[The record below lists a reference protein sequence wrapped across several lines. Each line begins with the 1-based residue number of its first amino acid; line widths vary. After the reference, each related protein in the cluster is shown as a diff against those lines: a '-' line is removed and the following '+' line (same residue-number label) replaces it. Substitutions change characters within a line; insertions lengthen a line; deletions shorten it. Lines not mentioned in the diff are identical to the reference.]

1 MCLNLL
7 RLKLKSQEISTSN
20 VNVVK
25 IRDSALGL
33 CGFFFLESLSAEG
46 LIHGELIG
54 QLIGVFSLVSFLGE
68 AICGGLST
76 RGAFTDFYGMD
87 S

>member
-7 RLKLKSQEISTSN
+7 RLKVKSQETSTSN

-54 QLIGVFSLVSFLGE
+54 QLIGVFSLVSFLG
-68 AICGGLST
+68 GLSAGVYLQG
-76 RGAFTDFYGMD
+76 GAFTDFYGID